1 MPSLSTHA
9 SWLEFELFKDFTEEE
24 LSQILTRS
32 QVRELKPKEI
42 LIHLGQANRTLFLV
56 VEGQLEIVLEKDGT
70 EMTLPIQKG
79 ECLGEMSL
87 MMESPTSALVQS
99 QGESTVLAI
108 SEQVFWDFLM
118 SKRKGARN
126 LMSLMASRLQHTN
139 HLLIN
144 EVEEQ
149 LKYKH
154 LQRELET
161 AGKLQADIVPN
172 GSQLLPHHPQVDA
185 YALIDQARDVGGDF
199 YDALE
204 LDNEHIYLTVGDVS
218 GKGMPAALFMVRAFT
233 FLRLLI
239 SNNPGFED
247 VIPALNQWLAKNN
260 DNMMFITIFAGVLN
274 LKTGVLRY
282 VNAGHNP
289 PFLAQAGKPFY
300 IPDLP
305 NAPLVGVLDQ
315 AQFEINE
322 LTLAPGD
329 AIILYTD
336 GISEATNADQV
347 MFETERT
354 QDVLNQENWSSM
366 SELAQALKAAVE
378 TFVGEAPQHDDYT
391 IFALRFLEA
400 MT

>member
-9 SWLEFELFKDFTEEE
+9 SWLQFELFKDFTKEEVN
-24 LSQILTRS
+24 QILSRS
-32 QVRELKPKEI
+32 QLKKLKPGEV
-42 LIHLGQANRTLFLV
+42 LIQLGQPNQTLYLV
-56 VEGQLEIVLEKDGT
+56 VEGELKIVLGKNGT
-70 EMTLPIQKG
+70 EMSLPIQQG

-87 MMESPTSALVQS
+87 MMERPTSALVQS
-99 QGESTVLAI
+99 EQESEVLAI
-108 SEQVFWDFLM
+108 SESVFWEFLM
-118 SKRKGARN
+118 VKRKGARN

-185 YALIDQARDVGGDF
+185 YALIEQARDVGGDF

-204 LDNEHIYLTVGDVS
+204 LDDEHIYLTIGDVS

-239 SNNPGFED
+239 SNNPGFEN
-247 VIPALNQWLAKNN
+247 VIPALNQWLAKKNE
-260 DNMMFITIFAGVLN
+260 NMMFITIFAGVLN

-289 PFLAQAGKPFY
+289 PFLAQGGESFH

-305 NAPLVGVLDQ
+305 NAPLVGVMNH
-315 AQFEINE
+315 AQFEIHE

-336 GISEATNADQV
+336 GISEATNADQI
-347 MFETERT
+347 MFETERI
-354 QDVLNQENWSSM
+354 QAVLNQKTWSNM
-366 SELAQALKAAVE
+366 AELAQALKTAV
-378 TFVGEAPQHDDYT
+378 TVFVGEAPQHDDYT
-391 IFALRFLEA
+391 IFALRYLEA
-400 MT
+400 MK